1 MAFDDLMSL
10 VSSQHGSA
18 ILGMDKFW
26 TSPIGGVVAGV
37 SRQAAC
43 AAADLQPE
51 TGSLLPY
58 DLSLEGSKHREGVR

>member
-1 MAFDDLMSL
+1 MAFDDLMSSL

-26 TSPIGGVVAGV
+26 TYPIGGVVAGV

-43 AAADLQPE
+43 AAADLRPA
-51 TGSLLPY
+51 T
-58 DLSLEGSKHREGVR
+58 